1 MSATA
6 TTHHASHHVRAP
18 WLAAAAVAAVIAGA
32 GAVSLAIGSS
42 GDSTSDQT
50 PVLRTPTL
58 QDYAQYNYLHGPRE
72 SFGGLDGHTLPAPR
86 VGAGVGQASSLEGTV
101 GGGHQW
107 GGLDGHTPPALRS
120 GVGQSQGGSS
130 SPATTSGGQT
140 QIGQ

>member
-1 MSATA
+1 MSATV
-6 TTHHASHHVRAP
+6 TTHNLRAP

-32 GAVSLAIGSS
+32 GAVSLAVGNS

-58 QDYAQYNYLHGPRE
+58 QDYAQYNFLHGPRA
-72 SFGGLDGHTLPAPR
+72 SWGGVDGHTLP
-86 VGAGVGQASSLEGTV
+86 QASF
-101 GGGHQW
+101 
-107 GGLDGHTPPALRS
+107 
-120 GVGQSQGGSS
+120 QGGAVSGEGAS